1 MNKLYTEIMKFNDS
15 YNIIKIHKDNIWEYY
30 IEKVGYGDLRHLVG
44 IQYNVDRFDMNYVEL
59 AIDIAET
66 DGFWKD

>member
-30 IEKVGYGDLRHLVG
+30 IEKVGYRDLRYLVG
-44 IQYNVDRFDMNYVEL
+44 CKENIDSFNNNYIEL

-66 DGFWKD
+66 DGFWEN